1 MRLLHICLE
10 DAYAISTAANGDDG
24 IRLAIERVPAL
35 VLSDLMMPGTDG
47 LGVCRA
53 LKAHVATSHI
63 PIVLLSAKA
72 DPASRIEGLQSG
84 ADVYMVKP
92 FDKDEL
98 RAQLHNLMARAQR
111 FHQRYEGDQPDQGPS
126 APREDEFV
134 ARVREVIMEH
144 LGDDQ
149 FSVGQLERA
158 MFLSRSQLHKKLV
171 ALTGMP
177 ASRLIQRMRLQ
188 VARERLQ
195 DPTRTISDVAYEVG
209 FTDPNYFT
217 RCYVREY
224 GETPRET
231 RNQ

>member
-1 MRLLHICLE
+1 
-10 DAYAISTAANGDDG
+10 
-24 IRLAIERVPAL
+24 
-35 VLSDLMMPGTDG
+35 
-47 LGVCRA
+47 
-53 LKAHVATSHI
+53 
-63 PIVLLSAKA
+63 
-72 DPASRIEGLQSG
+72 
-84 ADVYMVKP
+84 
-92 FDKDEL
+92 
-98 RAQLHNLMARAQR
+98 
-111 FHQRYEGDQPDQGPS
+111 
-126 APREDEFV
+126 
-134 ARVREVIMEH
+134 
-144 LGDDQ
+144 
-149 FSVGQLERA
+149 VGQLERA

-195 DPTRTISDVAYEVG
+195 DPARTISDVAYEVG